1 MSGIQSAM
9 IQHNGYRL
17 FLTGTY
23 YRALTKY
30 HKDNYIFQY
39 NDGTKKKVIF
49 DIHGNELITPEFQAQ
64 SSGYTSPSVRI

>member
-23 YRALTKY
+23 YRALTVVY
-30 HKDNYIFQY
+30 FWALFTPSIIFA
-39 NDGTKKKVIF
+39 I
-49 DIHGNELITPEFQAQ
+49 DIEKCFGPFLETQ
-64 SSGYTSPSVRI
+64 SDLKLNTLL